1 MYGANSSNRILKT
14 ALGDATFAEARSLGR
29 RASPCFAASA
39 FQDSPLSFM
48 PFTPNTQRYQC
59 VRFSPSRRAWE
70 PPVQV
75 PASSAAPSPTWVGNP
90 RAAAPRVRTK
100 QRPPWRC
107 RRRQEPASV
116 TPASPRPRRHSCRP
130 WRSAQRAPAAPS
142 TEGGRLLGPLFS
154 GI

>member
-48 PFTPNTQRYQC
+48 PFTPNIQRYQC

-70 PPVQV
+70 PSVQA
-75 PASSAAPSPTWVGNP
+75 PASSATPSPTWVGNP
-90 RAAAPRVRTK
+90 RAAAPPGENQAASALAMPAQAGAGECHTCIAAPTPPQLPALA
-100 QRPPWRC
+100 QR
-107 RRRQEPASV
+107 A
-116 TPASPRPRRHSCRP
+116 ARPRR
-130 WRSAQRAPAAPS
+130 
-142 TEGGRLLGPLFS
+142 TEHRGR
-154 GI
+154 